1 MTTRATLLIW
11 VLAVLTAWTTP
22 APAARTQDGPTP
34 VERPAAAA
42 LERVEG
48 LDDPGVEIEDGVVTI
63 TGVADD
69 PEVIERATEA
79 VRAVPGVGEV
89 RNEITLTDDYGDRVR
104 GAASRVSQRYARLL
118 SILPLIPVAIA
129 VILLALGIAWLVGR
143 WAWPF
148 GLLTANPF
156 LRSIAQRLAQT
167 IVVILGVLLA
177 LELLDATALVGG
189 VLGAAG
195 VAGIAIGF
203 AFRDLI
209 ENYIASVLLSV
220 RQPFRPRDHV
230 VIDGHEGLVTSMNSR
245 TTVLTTFD
253 GNIVRIPNALVF
265 KSALI
270 NYTADPRRRFSF
282 DVGIGYDVD
291 LAQAVSVGTSVVAG
305 TEGVMADPGPF
316 SLITRLGESSITLQV
331 FGWVD
336 QSRNDFGKVRSVA
349 MQRVKAEF
357 DRLDID
363 MPEPIYR
370 VKLERPSAPPG
381 REPVARPAPPPE
393 PAVHDVSR
401 DDTAADLAQESAT
414 RSDQEN
420 LLDADAHAE

>member
-1 MTTRATLLIW
+1 MTTRATLLIC
-11 VLAVLTAWTTP
+11 VLAVLMAWATP
-22 APAARTQDGPTP
+22 APAARMQDGPTP

-48 LDDPGVEIEDGVVTI
+48 LEDPGVAIEDGVVTI

-69 PEVIERATEA
+69 PDVIDRAAEA

-104 GAASRVSQRYARLL
+104 GAASRVSHRYARLL
-118 SILPLIPVAIA
+118 SIVPLIPVAVA
-129 VILLALGIAWLVGR
+129 VVLLALGIAWLVGR

-167 IVVILGVLLA
+167 VVVIIGVLLA

-220 RQPFRPRDHV
+220 RQPFRPKDHV
-230 VIDGHEGLVTSMNSR
+230 IIDGHEGLVTSMNSR

-253 GNIVRIPNALVF
+253 GNIVRIPNAVVF
-265 KSALI
+265 KTALI

-282 DVGIGYDVD
+282 DIGIGYDVD
-291 LAQAVSVGTSVVAG
+291 LAQAVSVGAGVVG
-305 TEGVMADPGPF
+305 STPGVMADPGPF
-316 SLITRLGESSITLQV
+316 AIITKLGDSSITLQL

-363 MPEPIYR
+363 MPEPIYKL
-370 VKLERPSAPPG
+370 KLERSAPAASRSARAEPTTSPAA
-381 REPVARPAPPPE
+381 EPV
-393 PAVHDVSR
+393 DVAR
-401 DDTAADLAQESAT
+401 DDTAAELAEESAT
-414 RSDQEN
+414 KADQEN
-420 LLDADAHAE
+420 LLDPGASAE

>member
-11 VLAVLTAWTTP
+11 VLAALTAWTTP
-22 APAARTQDGPTP
+22 ARAARMQDGPTP

-48 LDDPGVEIEDGVVTI
+48 LEDPGVAIQDGVVTI
-63 TGVADD
+63 TGIADD
-69 PEVIERATEA
+69 PDVIERAAEA

-104 GAASRVSQRYARLL
+104 GAATRVSQRYARLL
-118 SILPLIPVAIA
+118 SIAPLIPVAVA
-129 VILLALGIAWLVGR
+129 VVLLALGVAWLVGR

-167 IVVILGVLLA
+167 VVVIIGVLLA

-220 RQPFRPRDHV
+220 RQPFRPKDHV
-230 VIDGHEGLVTSMNSR
+230 IIDGHEGLVTSMNSR

-253 GNIVRIPNALVF
+253 GNIVRIPNAVVF
-265 KSALI
+265 KTALI

-282 DVGIGYDVD
+282 DIGIGYDVD
-291 LAQAVSVGTSVVAG
+291 LAQAVSVGAGVVG
-305 TEGVMADPGPF
+305 STPGVMADPGPF
-316 SLITRLGESSITLQV
+316 AIITRLGDSSITLQL

-336 QSRNDFGKVRSVA
+336 QSKNDFGKVRSVA

-363 MPEPIYR
+363 MPEPIYK
-370 VKLERPSAPPG
+370 VKLERSAPAAS
-381 REPVARPAPPPE
+381 RSARAEPVASPPAE
-393 PAVHDVSR
+393 PVDVAR
-401 DDTAADLAQESAT
+401 DDTAAELAEESAT
-414 RSDQEN
+414 KTDQEN
-420 LLDADAHAE
+420 LLDPDASAE